1 MSSHNQAQSEMPTV
15 QSFLGIPD
23 QIQGEKI
30 ADQFGEI
37 SHLYEPLKTEDIS
50 LEEITNNKP
59 CMEPFFVHQK
69 IKKMKS
75 NCVWR
80 HPN

>member
-1 MSSHNQAQSEMPTV
+1 MWYSKLKRMSSHNQAQSEIPTV

-30 ADQFGEI
+30 ADQFSEI

-50 LEEITNNKP
+50 LEEITNTISLHGAFLCSPKD
-59 CMEPFFVHQK
+59 
-69 IKKMKS
+69 
-75 NCVWR
+75 
-80 HPN
+80 